1 MIRVFIFII
10 AFFLLSCTHWLI
22 ETETRIRVKNLTN
35 DMISDLCIVSKSG
48 QKIVLV
54 PDSLE
59 KGEQSIAYEIEW
71 VGEFDFRVYVYVGN
85 NWEPQPLGIH
95 RLKGGSVWAEITE
108 KNGIFKMML
117 K

>member
-1 MIRVFIFII
+1 MKRVFIFII
-10 AFFLLSCTHWLI
+10 AFFLSSCTHWLV

-54 PDSLE
+54 PDPLE
-59 KGEQSIAYEIEW
+59 KGEQSIAHEIKW
-71 VGEFDFRVYVYVGN
+71 VGEFDFMVYVGDN
-85 NWEPQPLGIH
+85 FEHLGIH

-108 KNGIFKMML
+108 KNGTFKMVL